1 MAKIDLTKIDGYENM
16 TAEEKLAALEGYDM
30 PEADYS
36 GWVKKEVFDKTASEL
51 AKVKKDSKTSLTAS
65 EQAMADMKS
74 QMEEMQTTLNG
85 YKREKDIANLTAQY
99 TRLGYGDL
107 AEATATALL
116 DGDNETVFKNQ
127 KSVMDSKVEAA
138 KQLAKET
145 SVKETTAPPAGN
157 PNDSGKKDKDPF
169 LDALK
174 G

>member
-16 TAEEKLAALEGYDM
+16 TAEEKLAALEGYDI

-51 AKVKKDSKTSLTAS
+51 AKVKKDSKTSLSAS

-107 AEATATALL
+107 AEATATAFL

-127 KSVMDSKVEAA
+127 QSVMDSKVEAA

-145 SVKETTAPPAGN
+145 SVKNTTAPPAGN
-157 PNDSGKKDKDPF
+157 PKDDKKDDKDPF